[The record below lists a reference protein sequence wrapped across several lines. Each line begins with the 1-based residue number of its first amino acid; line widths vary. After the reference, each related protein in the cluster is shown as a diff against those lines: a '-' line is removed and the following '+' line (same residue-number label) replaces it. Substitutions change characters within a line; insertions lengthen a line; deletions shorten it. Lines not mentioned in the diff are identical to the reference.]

1 MSNDLGSLLRGHAR
15 GAAHGVRPAGGS
27 PRPARTAAKWCAIWC
42 ATPSWKKSAQ
52 RLGALSWARIT
63 IIYDHHSND
72 LQEKLHTIQ
81 HDYFDTII
89 STMHVHVDEHM
100 CLEVI
105 VMRGETGLVQSVA
118 NLILGTKG
126 VKNGKLVL
134 TTTGRFM

>member
-1 MSNDLGSLLRGHAR
+1 MAKILGIDLGTTNSAM
-15 GAAHGVRPAGGS
+15 AVMEGS
-27 PRPARTAAKWCAIWC
+27 EPEILVNAEGDRT
-42 ATPSWKKSAQ
+42 TPSVAVSYTHLDVYKRQ
-52 RLGALSWARIT
+52 
-63 IIYDHHSND
+63 
-72 LQEKLHTIQ
+72 
-81 HDYFDTII
+81 
-89 STMHVHVDEHM
+89 HVDEHM

>member
-1 MSNDLGSLLRGHAR
+1 MT
-15 GAAHGVRPAGGS
+15 GVQ
-27 PRPARTAAKWCAIWC
+27 TCAL
-42 ATPSWKKSAQ
+42 P
-52 RLGALSWARIT
+52 
-63 IIYDHHSND
+63 IY

-134 TTTGRFM
+134 TTTGRHL

>member
-1 MSNDLGSLLRGHAR
+1 MRNAWGPCHGHA
-15 GAAHGVRPAGGS
+15 H
-27 PRPARTAAKWCAIWC
+27 
-42 ATPSWKKSAQ
+42 
-52 RLGALSWARIT
+52 

>member
-1 MSNDLGSLLRGHAR
+1 MPQHYLLVLGTL
-15 GAAHGVRPAGGS
+15 
-27 PRPARTAAKWCAIWC
+27 
-42 ATPSWKKSAQ
+42 
-52 RLGALSWARIT
+52 T

-105 VMRGETGLVQSVA
+105 VMRPPA
-118 NLILGTKG
+118 
-126 VKNGKLVL
+126 
-134 TTTGRFM
+134 GRTP